1 VTATATTTV
10 PILMY
15 HSVAESPDP
24 RVLDLSVHPAHFDDQ
39 LDALVEAGYTTI
51 TFSAVRAALAG
62 GPELPEKPVVLTF
75 DDGYA
80 DFHREALP
88 RLVGHGATATL
99 FVTTGWLADAGRHAS
114 GRPLDD
120 TLTWEQVGDVDAA
133 GIEIGAHSHS
143 HPQLDQ
149 LPDQLLQE
157 ELAMSRRLLE
167 DRLGHRVTSLAYPY
181 GYSSRRVRRAAEAAG
196 YERAAAVTNAAA
208 GPSSDAY
215 AVPRL
220 TVRRSTDT
228 DRFRRIVGQQD
239 LATLFLRERVLT
251 AGFAAVRRS
260 RAAARTWCRLG

>member
-1 VTATATTTV
+1 MTTPTTTTV

-15 HSVAESPDP
+15 HSVATSPDP
-24 RVLDLSVHPAHFDDQ
+24 RVLDLSVHPDRFGDQ
-39 LDALVEAGYTTI
+39 LEVLAEAGYTTM
-51 TFSAVRAALAG
+51 TFSAVRGALAG
-62 GPELPEKPVVLTF
+62 GQALPAKPVVLTF

-88 RLVGHGATATL
+88 RLVAYGATATL

-114 GRPLDD
+114 GRPLDR
-120 TLTWEQVGDVDAA
+120 TLCWEQVGDIDAA

-149 LPDQLLQE
+149 LPDHLLDE
-157 ELAMSRRLLE
+157 ELRTSRCLLE

-181 GYSSRRVRRAAEAAG
+181 GYSSGRVRRAAAAAG
-196 YERAAAVTNAAA
+196 YERAASVANTAA
-208 GPSSDAY
+208 GPGNDAY

-220 TVRRSTDT
+220 TVRRATGT
-228 DRFRRIVGQQD
+228 DRFRRIVAQQD
-239 LATLFLRERVLT
+239 LPALFLRERVLT